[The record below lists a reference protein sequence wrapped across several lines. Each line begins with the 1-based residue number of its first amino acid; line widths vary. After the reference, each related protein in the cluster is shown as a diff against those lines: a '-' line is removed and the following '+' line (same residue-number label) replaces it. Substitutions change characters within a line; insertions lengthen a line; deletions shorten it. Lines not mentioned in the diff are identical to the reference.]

1 MCLKGFF
8 NEVGSK
14 VKYRLIFLIKNTFS
28 TIRVT
33 SFSFI
38 LGYNIIIDMLL
49 LFQEIKFGYGTDMGS
64 GDMLFFICGHTS
76 KYNKNL
82 TKLFL
87 V

>member
-1 MCLKGFF
+1 MLKGFF

-14 VKYRLIFLIKNTFS
+14 VKYRLNFLIKNTFS
-28 TIRVT
+28 TIRVI
-33 SFSFI
+33 SIPFI
-38 LGYNIIIDMLL
+38 LGYIIDMLL
-49 LFQEIKFGYGTDMGS
+49 VFKEVKFGYGTDMDS

>member
-14 VKYRLIFLIKNTFS
+14 VKYRLNFNYKNTSS
-28 TIRVT
+28 TVRVI
-33 SFSFI
+33 SISFI
-38 LGYNIIIDMLL
+38 LGYIIDMLL
-49 LFQEIKFGYGTDMGS
+49 LFKEIKFGYGTDMGS
-64 GDMLFFICGHTS
+64 GDILFFICGCTG

-82 TKLFL
+82 TKLFS

>member
-14 VKYRLIFLIKNTFS
+14 VKYRLNFLIENTFS
-28 TIRVT
+28 TVRVI
-33 SFSFI
+33 SISFI
-38 LGYNIIIDMLL
+38 LGYIIHMLL
-49 LFQEIKFGYGTDMGS
+49 LFKEIKFDSGTDMGS
-64 GDMLFFICGHTS
+64 GDILFFICGRTG

>member
-1 MCLKGFF
+1 MCLKDFF

-14 VKYRLIFLIKNTFS
+14 VKYRLNFIKITFS
-28 TIRVT
+28 TFRVI
-33 SFSFI
+33 SISFI
-38 LGYNIIIDMLL
+38 LGYIIDMLL

-64 GDMLFFICGHTS
+64 GDMLFFKCGHTS

-82 TKLFL
+82 TKLFS